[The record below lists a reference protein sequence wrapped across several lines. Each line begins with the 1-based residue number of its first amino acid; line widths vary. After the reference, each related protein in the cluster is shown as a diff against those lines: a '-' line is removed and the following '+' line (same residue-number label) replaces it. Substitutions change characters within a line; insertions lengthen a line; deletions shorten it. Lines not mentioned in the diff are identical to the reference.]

1 MKILIADDSEVNRR
15 VLAAMLQKDGPQV
28 LQAEDGQ
35 QAVTIFAQEHP
46 DLVIMD
52 VMMPVMNGYQ
62 AAERIKADAG
72 DQFVPII
79 FLTAVT
85 DEAGLAGCITH
96 GGDDFLTKP
105 LNYAILKAKINAMIR
120 IRELYATVYAQNQQL
135 NAYKA
140 RVDQEQDVARNII
153 NKVLQTA
160 NLDQPNIL
168 CYRAGAEI
176 LSGDVLL
183 ATVTPHRTQ
192 RLMVGD
198 FTGHGLGAAVGAML
212 VADSFYDMTAKGLPI
227 GKILEVM
234 NRNLRR
240 TLPIGMF
247 CCACLVEYDPAT
259 KSLTV
264 WNGGM
269 PDVLVYRP
277 GHGLSQR
284 VSSRR
289 MPLGV
294 MNEETMDTSV
304 DVLQVADGDRVYL
317 YSDGVPEAAN
327 PNGEMF
333 GQEGLAACIQQ
344 NQDPDRLFAEVLE
357 QLHAFLGGLTPQD
370 DIALFELTCVPADIM
385 DETDSSPGLADPAP
399 HPVWRL
405 QLEFDADELRRSDP
419 VSLMISMLEG
429 IQCLQEQKESVFLI
443 LAELITNAVDHGLLR
458 LDSSLKR
465 GPAGAAAYAEQ
476 RAARLKTLKRGKL
489 TVDLTCV
496 NDAGGSRL
504 TIRVCDNGPGFDCL
518 APLPDM
524 NGNVECSGRGI
535 SLVRALCKELTYS
548 ERGNV
553 AEAVYEW
560 SAPAPA
566 VGQPLSPDLE
576 DAEAA

>member
-1 MKILIADDSEVNRR
+1 MKILIADDNATNRL
-15 VLAAMLQKDGPQV
+15 VLAAMLRKDGHQT
-28 LQAEDGQ
+28 LQAEDGR
-35 QAVTIFAQEHP
+35 QAVTIFAQEQP
-46 DLVIMD
+46 DLIIMD

-62 AAERIKADAG
+62 ATERIKAEAG
-72 DQFVPII
+72 DRFVPVI

-85 DEAGLAGCITH
+85 DEEGLADCIRH

-105 LNYAILKAKINAMIR
+105 LNDTILQAKINAMNR
-120 IRELYATVYAQNQQL
+120 IRELYATVHSQNQQL
-135 NAYKA
+135 KSYKA
-140 RVDQEQDVARNII
+140 RIDQEQDVIRTII

-160 NLDQPNIL
+160 NLDQSNIL

-212 VADSFYDMTAKGLPI
+212 VADSFYDMTAKGRPI
-227 GKILEVM
+227 GEILKVM

-240 TLPIGMF
+240 TLPAGMF
-247 CCACLVEYDPAT
+247 CCACLAEYDPAAN
-259 KSLTV
+259 KLTV

-284 VSSRR
+284 VASRR

-294 MNEETMDTSV
+294 MNEETMDISV
-304 DVLQVADGDRVYL
+304 DVLKVADGDRVYL
-317 YSDGVPEAAN
+317 YSDGLPEATN

-333 GQEGLAACIQQ
+333 GQERLTAWIQQ
-344 NQDPDRLFAEVLE
+344 NQDPDRLFAEILE
-357 QLHAFLGGLTPQD
+357 QLHAFLAGLTPQD
-370 DIALFELTCVPADIM
+370 DIALFELTCTSPYSIEGIVP
-385 DETDSSPGLADPAP
+385 SPGLGESAPNPA
-399 HPVWRL
+399 WRL
-405 QLEFDADELRRSDP
+405 RLEFDADELRHSDP

-443 LAELITNAVDHGLLR
+443 LAELITNAIDHGLLQ
-458 LDSSLKR
+458 LDSALKH
-465 GPAGAAAYAEQ
+465 GPNGDAVYAAR
-476 RAARLKTLKRGKL
+476 RAARLETLTERKL
-489 TVDLTCV
+489 TVDLTCLT
-496 NDAGGSRL
+496 DTDRSRL
-504 TIRVCDNGPGFDCL
+504 TIQVCDNGPGFDHR
-518 APLPDM
+518 APLPNV
-524 NGNVECSGRGI
+524 NGNTQCSGRGI
-535 SLVRALCKELTYS
+535 SLLRTLCKDLTYS

-560 SAPAPA
+560 GGVTHPIATSR
-566 VGQPLSPDLE
+566 
-576 DAEAA
+576 